1 MFINYFFLK
10 LFMLDEALLKYI
22 EKQLKRG
29 HSVQEVTSF
38 LLQRG
43 YNQLEINE
51 CVQQVYSNNVVL
63 KSTHK
68 KSLTPLIVT
77 MMVLA
82 CIIAGLA
89 YFLFFANPK
98 AEQPTIDFSLNFQK
112 TSFNEGE
119 DITFQRTIESSGS
132 SDNIPMRIVYN
143 IKDANGGIVH
153 TSSENFVL
161 LGSSIKDMSFSIPQ
175 VKKGTYILIAKLTY
189 GPFSDEKTSSF
200 VINEEALSQGQETC
214 FDGVKN
220 QGEEGTDC
228 GGPCKACLR
237 QCPIF
242 YDDKDDCTIDKC
254 GPETNFIPVYEDIIP
269 CCGNDVCE
277 AEESKESCKEDCETP
292 SSGYFNDS
300 ITPHVAIVND
310 NVPLTEKIERIK
322 ELSKTDLGTAVELCG
337 AIVFSFYMDE
347 CFYEVAQETENENVC
362 REIEEERTADK
373 CYTKISKITENP
385 TICTSVTSDLRR
397 DSCYMRFA
405 LKGDYSVCDA
415 LIDDYYVK
423 SCKQLREI
431 SEQSP
436 ELIAKYSV
444 NVD

>member
-1 MFINYFFLK
+1 
-10 LFMLDEALLKYI
+10 MLDEALLKYI

-51 CVQQVYSNNVVL
+51 CVQQVYSHNTTP
-63 KSTHK
+63 KTTHK
-68 KSLTPLIVT
+68 NHTPFIIVILI
-77 MMVLA
+77 LI
-82 CIIAGLA
+82 CILGGLA
-89 YFLFFANPK
+89 YFLFFANPRT
-98 AEQPTIDFSLNFQK
+98 EPPSVDFSLDFQK

-119 DITFQRTIESSGS
+119 DITFQRSLESAENSQS
-132 SDNIPMRIVYN
+132 IPVRIVYN
-143 IKDANGGIVH
+143 VKNANGGIVH
-153 TSSENFVL
+153 TTSEDFFFSTSSV
-161 LGSSIKDMSFSIPQ
+161 KDMSFSLPQ
-175 VKKGTYILIAKLTY
+175 AKKGNYILLAKLNY
-189 GPFSDEKTSSF
+189 KGFSEEKTSSF
-200 VINEEALSQGQETC
+200 VIKEKEASQGQETC

-242 YDDKDDCTIDKC
+242 YDDKDDCTVDKC
-254 GPETNFIPVYEDIIP
+254 GLETNFILVHEDIIP
-269 CCGNDVCE
+269 CCGNNICE

-292 SSGYFNDS
+292 SSTGYFNDS
-300 ITPHVAIVND
+300 ITPHVEIIND
-310 NVPLTEKIERIK
+310 DIPLTEKIERIT
-322 ELSKTDLGTAVELCG
+322 ELSKSDLTTAIELCN

-362 REIEEERTADK
+362 KEIEEERTADK

-385 TICTSVTSDLRR
+385 EICISVVSDLRR

-405 LKGDYSVCDA
+405 LKGDYSVCDE

-423 SCKQLREI
+423 SCKQLKEI

-436 ELIAKYSV
+436 ELIAKYSA